1 MVRVGQWVMADP
13 GLFGQM
19 LHVEAYRLLKKT
31 ASTRYRVFEVNVFDA
46 GLHVTLGMNTPDI
59 IITS

>member
-1 MVRVGQWVMADP
+1 MADP